1 MRDPATEHLS
11 RRERQAMDVL
21 YRAGRATAQEVMEAM
36 PDPPNYSAVRSL
48 LAVLEEKG
56 LARHRREAKK
66 YVYEPAVS
74 PVRARRGALRR
85 LLATFF
91 DGSPER
97 LVASLLDP
105 AERRLTSDEAARIRA
120 LLDEHE
126 KRRRRAPRTR

>member
-1 MRDPATEHLS
+1 MAEVVTEHLS
-11 RRERQAMDVL
+11 KRERQAMDVL
-21 YRAGRATAQEVMEAM
+21 YRAGRASAQEVLEAM

-56 LARHRREAKK
+56 LVRHRRESKK

-74 PVRARRGALRR
+74 PVRARKGALRR
-85 LLATFF
+85 LLETFF

-105 AERRLTSDEAARIRA
+105 AERRISDDEMARIRA
-120 LLDEHE
+120 LLDEHDG
-126 KRRRRAPRTR
+126 KRRTSRGR

>member
-1 MRDPATEHLS
+1 MATVGTEHLS
-11 RRERQAMDVL
+11 KRERQAMDVL
-21 YRAGRATAQEVMEAM
+21 YRMGRASAQEVLEAM

-56 LARHRREAKK
+56 LVRHWRESRKF
-66 YVYEPAVS
+66 VYEPAVS
-74 PVRARRGALRR
+74 PVRARKGAVRR
-85 LLATFF
+85 LLETFF

-105 AERRLTSDEAARIRA
+105 SERRLSGDEMARIRA

-126 KRRRRAPRTR
+126 GRKSRAGRR